1 MKDPKNL
8 LKIIRRT
15 YNKYTKYTQK
25 QLKATQIDD
34 SNVYKKTRFSL
45 LGLGTKTIIIQ
56 NRDQNVILPKLDQ
69 TVNT

>member
-8 LKIIRRT
+8 LRIVRRT
-15 YNKYTKYTQK
+15 YNKYIKYTQK
-25 QLKATQIDD
+25 QLKTTQIKY
-34 SNVYKKTRFSL
+34 SNALKKTTLSL
-45 LGLGTKTIIIQ
+45 LCLGTKTTIIQ